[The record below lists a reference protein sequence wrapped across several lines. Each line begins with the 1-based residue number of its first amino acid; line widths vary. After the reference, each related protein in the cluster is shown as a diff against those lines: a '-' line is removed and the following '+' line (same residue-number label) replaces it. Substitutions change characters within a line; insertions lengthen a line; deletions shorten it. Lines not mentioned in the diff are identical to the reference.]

1 MRLLNKNKTIKPKD
15 KYLLLNIYKT
25 ITMKSEILLTLI
37 KEVVKNEVKLQVKE
51 ELVKLI
57 KSGAVTL
64 NSQKKTSTPSLREM
78 TEVTPT
84 PVKRQQPIQQ
94 RVQQPQREFT
104 KDPMINEILNMT
116 QPFTA
121 AHRAEG
127 NAASIGG
134 GGGSVLDMLQPQQ
147 TIEEDWETMDFRGM
161 DAPQN
166 IPQQLESTG
175 DALQDATI
183 KALTRDYS
191 ALTKVFAEQ
200 EKKRR

>member
-1 MRLLNKNKTIKPKD
+1 
-15 KYLLLNIYKT
+15 
-25 ITMKSEILLTLI
+25 MKSEILLTLI

-64 NSQKKTSTPSLREM
+64 NSQKKPSTPSLREM

-94 RVQQPQREFT
+94 PSKSQREFS

-116 QPFTA
+116 EPFTA
-121 AHRAEG
+121 AQRVEG
-127 NAASIGG
+127 GQG
-134 GGGSVLDMLQPQQ
+134 GGGSVLDMIQPTQYQ
-147 TIEEDWETMDFRGM
+147 DEGWDTMDYRGM
-161 DAPQN
+161 EAPQN
-166 IPQQLESTG
+166 IPQQFESTG
-175 DALQDATI
+175 DGLQDATI

-191 ALTKVFAEQ
+191 ELV
-200 EKKRR
+200 KRFNK

>member
-1 MRLLNKNKTIKPKD
+1 
-15 KYLLLNIYKT
+15 
-25 ITMKSEILLTLI
+25 MKSEILLTLI

-84 PVKRQQPIQQ
+84 PVKRQQPAYEQPVQ
-94 RVQQPQREFT
+94 RPQREFS

-116 QPFTA
+116 QPFTSA
-121 AHRAEG
+121 QRADTSG
-127 NAASIGG
+127 PGAIGST
-134 GGGSVLDMLQPQQ
+134 GGSVLDMLQPQRVM
-147 TIEEDWETMDFRGM
+147 EEDWDTMDFRSI
-161 DAPQN
+161 DVPQS
-166 IPQQLESTG
+166 IPQQIESTG